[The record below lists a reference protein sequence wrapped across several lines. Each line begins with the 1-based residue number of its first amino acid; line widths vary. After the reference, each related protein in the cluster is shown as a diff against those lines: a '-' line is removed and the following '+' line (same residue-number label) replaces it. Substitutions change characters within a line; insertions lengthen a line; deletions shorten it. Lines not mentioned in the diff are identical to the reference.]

1 MQGLDPTIRV
11 IIFVAV
17 FLALDATNS
26 FYNRCCQ
33 ERFGI
38 EPLKMPA
45 ITWWVVLVAVI
56 YLGDVGRRHFAEIGR
71 DKPEGLILM
80 GLGAVGVI
88 ASLVSGVRRTNIA
101 YGIAGTA
108 LKFASAWLYFLFA
121 NYTVIGWLF
130 LPGLLASSVNNEP
143 RRGRP
148 HIPLPGEANWND
160 YRWNDPRWRDPRWA
174 NLIWDDP
181 RFGKL
186 PWHDRRWDDPE
197 WEERRSP

>member
-1 MQGLDPTIRV
+1 MHEPDPTIRV

-17 FLALDATNS
+17 FLALDSTNS
-26 FYNRCCQ
+26 FYNRRCQ
-33 ERFGI
+33 ERFGV

-45 ITWWVVLVAVI
+45 IAWWVVLVTVI
-56 YLGDVGRRHFAEIGR
+56 HLGDVGRRHFAEIGR

-88 ASLVSGVRRTNIA
+88 ASLVSNVRRTNIV
-101 YGIAGTA
+101 YGMAGTA
-108 LKFASAWLYFLFA
+108 LKFAFGWLYFLFA

-130 LPGLLASSVNNEP
+130 LPGLLAASVNDEP

-174 NLIWDDP
+174 NLVWDDP

-197 WEERRSP
+197 WEDPRSP